1 MRFNRGITSA
11 TDTNTTNAC
20 DKSHRSKYFIPFTGE
35 DQMESFKDQ
44 GFSISHNP
52 SDNSNC
58 QFPTLLHLPEKIGIH
73 RSGRSVRQEVVSY
86 LSENP
91 ENSGGQLLK
100 HFTRIEYDT
109 NRNIR

>member
-1 MRFNRGITSA
+1 MGFNKGITSG
-11 TDTNTTNAC
+11 TDTNRTNAC

-44 GFSISHNP
+44 GFSVSHNP
-52 SDNSNC
+52 SGNGNC
-58 QFPTLLHLPEKIGIH
+58 QFPTLSYLHEMIGIH
-73 RSGRSVRQEVVSY
+73 RSGRSVPQKVVSY

-100 HFTRIEYDT
+100 HFTRI
-109 NRNIR
+109 